1 MGSQA
6 SSAGL
11 TKMPDNPEIWKAA
24 AMADQ
29 FDKMQ
34 KLPDPLPGAPNFH
47 RIPGYKVYTTGQPTL
62 EGIKNVLEKV
72 TGTIYPKDGPIIWL
86 NLRQEPDVYVN
97 GQPICARP
105 PNKIGEYA
113 ELGAV
118 TRDIIKAD
126 EAEFF
131 KVVEGRV
138 KENGGKL
145 KYVTIT
151 KEEKEVEV
159 KELKTLSEAMEA
171 AKADFPGLVHWRV
184 PVCNSASPLET
195 DFDIICNTLVGT
207 SINTPV
213 IVTDQVGLSRAT
225 TGSVIACLFK
235 EFQIN
240 ASFEGLVE
248 TVPGVNLDLL
258 RMDKYTMDPA
268 KDPLFRGEFPV
279 VLALLEKLKGG
290 KEAKNECDKVIDKN
304 GTPKTGGNGI
314 KQLRENIAESKLS
327 YEIMDDSAQAFL
339 KVKIMDNIQKYFY
352 LITFTSYMREASQV
366 CRDLVEEEKKK
377 DVVLTGGKCSI
388 PANKLKLHKTFV
400 QWMDDHAELRPMI
413 ETGKG
418 DLQWERDI
426 PPEALKNLEN
436 LAKEDFKKNMGK
448 IIHDIYQTAHVMFSD
463 MPQGDHKKRAKY
475 RFASKTLMRILP
487 SPQKELIHDLIEKKE
502 ISMDLYDILGKC
514 TWREGGEPEPEEKKE
529 GEGEEKK
536 EGEEGEKKEG
546 EVEEEK
552 E

>member
-97 GQPICARP
+97 GQPICVRP

-145 KYVTIT
+145 KYVTIS

-159 KELKTLSEAMEA
+159 KELTTLSEAMLK
-171 AKADFPGLVHWRV
+171 AKEDFPGLVHWRV

-248 TVPGVNLDLL
+248 TVPGVNASLL
-258 RMDKYTMDPA
+258 KTDRYVMDAT
-268 KDPLFRGEFPV
+268 KDALFRGEFEV
-279 VLALLEKLKGG
+279 VKQLVSTLNDGAG
-290 KEAKNECDKVIDKN
+290 AKNNADKIIDLN
-304 GTPKTGGNGI
+304 GTKKTGGTGI

-327 YEIMDDSAQAFL
+327 YEIMDDAAQAFL
-339 KVKIMDNIQKYFY
+339 KSKIMDNIHKYFY
-352 LITFTSYMREASQV
+352 LILYSAYLREMSKVAKDGVS
-366 CRDLVEEEKKK
+366 EEEKKAFS
-377 DVVLTGGKCSI
+377 LTGGKVST
-388 PANKLKLHKTFV
+388 PTENLKVTMPFT
-400 QWMDDHAELRPMI
+400 QWMEAHANLRTI
-413 ETGKG
+413 CEEGKG
-418 DLQWERDI
+418 KLQWERDI
-426 PPEALKNLEN
+426 PQEALDNLVALASNDFHKNL
-436 LAKEDFKKNMGK
+436 GK
-448 IIHDIYQTAHVMFSD
+448 IIHDIYLTGHNLFKD

-487 SPQKELIHDLIEKKE
+487 DNLKSEVEGLISQKTMTL
-502 ISMDLYDILGKC
+502 DLYEILGQC
-514 TWREGGEPEPEEKKE
+514 TWGQAKSL
-529 GEGEEKK
+529 
-536 EGEEGEKKEG
+536 
-546 EVEEEK
+546 
-552 E
+552 